1 MAEKRELATFAGGC
15 FWCMVKPFDE
25 QPGIIKVESGYTG
38 GRTENPTYE
47 EVCSNTTGHREAVQ
61 ITFDP
66 DVFPYE
72 KLLELYW
79 QQIDPTDSGGQFADR
94 GESYRT
100 AIFYHHDKQRK
111 LAEESKKKLE
121 ESGIFKDPIATDIL
135 EAGPFYPAEEYH
147 QDYHKKHPERYTQY
161 RIGSG
166 REGFLQQHWGR
177 KHDEQ

>member
-1 MAEKRELATFAGGC
+1 
-15 FWCMVKPFDE
+15 
-25 QPGIIKVESGYTG
+25 
-38 GRTENPTYE
+38 
-47 EVCSNTTGHREAVQ
+47 VQ

-66 DVFPYE
+66 DVFSYE

-100 AIFYHHDKQRK
+100 AIFYHNNKQRK

-121 ESGIFKDPIATDIL
+121 ESGIFKDPVATDIL

-147 QDYHKKHPERYTQY
+147 QDYHKKHPARYTQY